1 MKLSRPRFLGPAA
14 LLGCL
19 ALCATVVHAA
29 AGKLNVL
36 LLTSDDMSCD
46 SVGIYG
52 AKLKDTTPN
61 IDRLAGQ
68 SLRFL
73 NAHSQVGNC
82 MPTRN
87 VLGSGKYPH
96 NNRVEGFYMVPNPG
110 YQVMSDFMKAGGYFT
125 GIRGKVSHSTPYHPY
140 PGWDAVL
147 DTLADGSHAD
157 AKNVKSYY
165 LSTQHG
171 IALAKK
177 AGKPFYLN
185 INVSDPHKPFWNE
198 DGQPE
203 RNPPSRAFK
212 ANEVPVPGFLFEDK
226 AVRDEL
232 ALYYSTVRRGDDCVG
247 EVLRAL
253 KESGED
259 ERTLIIYLSD
269 HGMPLP
275 WAKTQLYFHS
285 TRTPL
290 MVRWPGVTKAGAADD
305 RHMVS
310 FVDVL
315 PTLLDIVGLPQP
327 KGLDGRSFAPVLRGE
342 RQDGRDFVVTEY
354 NENSGGNRH
363 PMRSIVTKDF
373 AYIFNPWSNGERAFA
388 TATKGTVTY
397 RRMQALAKTDP
408 KLAERLKF
416 FDHRV
421 PEELYNYS
429 TDVDALENLIA
440 NPKYAAQREQL
451 TKQLEAW
458 MVKTNDPMLEVFRG
472 RHDAKVR
479 EAYMKQVEAE
489 AAARGKR
496 DKGGKKGGKKTAGAV
511 SDL

>member
-1 MKLSRPRFLGPAA
+1 MKSPRLPGLFLT
-14 LLGCL
+14 LCL
-19 ALCATVVHAA
+19 AVASVASAA
-29 AGKLNVL
+29 DKLNVL

-61 IDRLAGQ
+61 IDRLSAQ
-68 SLRFL
+68 CLRFL

-96 NNRVEGFYMVPNPG
+96 NNHVEGFYMVPNPG

-125 GIRGKVSHSTPYHPY
+125 AIRGKVTHSTPYFPY
-140 PGWDAVL
+140 PGWDAILDVL
-147 DTLADGSHAD
+147 PDGTQADP
-157 AKNVKSYY
+157 KNVRSYY
-165 LSTQHG
+165 LSTQNG
-171 IALAKK
+171 IARAKQ
-177 AGKPFYLN
+177 AGKPFFLH

-198 DGQPE
+198 DGRPE
-203 RNPPSRAFK
+203 HNPPSRVFK
-212 ANEVPVPGFLFEDK
+212 ANEVPIPGFLFEDQG
-226 AVRDEL
+226 VRDEL
-232 ALYYSTVRRGDDCVG
+232 AMYYSTVRRGDDCVG

-253 KESGED
+253 QESGED
-259 ERTLIIYLSD
+259 RHTLIIYLSD

-290 MVRWPGVTKAGAADD
+290 MVRWPGVTKPGAVDD

-315 PTLLDIVGLPQP
+315 PTLLEMVGLPQP
-327 KGLDGRSFAPVLRGE
+327 QGLDGRSFAPLLRGE
-342 RQDGRDFVVTEY
+342 TQEGRDFVVTEY
-354 NENSGGNRH
+354 NENSGGNRD
-363 PMRSIVTKDF
+363 PMRAIVTKDF
-373 AYIFNPWSNGERAFA
+373 AYIFNAWSNGQRMFA
-388 TATKGTVTY
+388 TATKGTITY

-408 KLAERLKF
+408 KMAERLKF
-416 FDHRV
+416 FDKRV
-421 PEELYNYS
+421 PEELYNYA
-429 TDVDALENLIA
+429 TDADALDNLMQ

-458 MVKTNDPMLEVFRG
+458 MVKTNDPMLDVFRH
-472 RHDAKVR
+472 RNDPKVR
-479 EAYMKQVEAE
+479 EAYMKEVESE
-489 AAARGKR
+489 AAARNGTKQ
-496 DKGGKKGGKKTAGAV
+496 KGGKKAGKRKGV
-511 SDL
+511 PDL

>member
-1 MKLSRPRFLGPAA
+1 MKTPRLPAVFLAAFLVFVSAA
-14 LLGCL
+14 L
-19 ALCATVVHAA
+19 AA
-29 AGKLNVL
+29 EKLNVL

-46 SVGIYG
+46 SIGIYG
-52 AKLKDTTPN
+52 SKLKDTTPN

-96 NNRVEGFYMVPNPG
+96 NNHVEGFYMVPNPG

-125 GIRGKVSHSTPYHPY
+125 GIRGKVTHSTPYHPY

-147 DTLADGSHAD
+147 DTLADGTQAD
-157 AKNVKSYY
+157 SKNVHSYY
-165 LSTQHG
+165 LSTQNG
-171 IALAKK
+171 IARAKQ

-212 ANEVPVPGFLFEDK
+212 ASEVPVPGFLFEDK
-226 AVRDEL
+226 AVREEL
-232 ALYYSTVRRGDDCVG
+232 ALYYSSVRRGDDCVG

-290 MVRWPGVTKAGAADD
+290 MVRWPGVTKAGATED

-315 PTLLDIVGLPQP
+315 PTLLDITGLPQP
-327 KGLDGRSFAPVLRGE
+327 KGLDGRSFAPVLRGQN
-342 RQDGRDFVVTEY
+342 QDGRDFVVTEY

-373 AYIFNPWSNGERAFA
+373 AYIFNPWSNGQRMFA

-397 RRMQALAKTDP
+397 KRMQMLAKTDP
-408 KLAERLKF
+408 KLAQRLKF
-416 FDHRV
+416 FDQRV
-421 PEELYNYS
+421 PEELYNYA
-429 TDVDALENLIA
+429 TDVDALDNLIA
-440 NPKYAAQREQL
+440 NPSYAAQRDQL

-458 MVKTNDPMLEVFRG
+458 MVKTNDPMLEVFRH
-472 RHDAKVR
+472 RNDPKAR
-479 EAYMKQVEAE
+479 ETYMKQVEGE
-489 AAARGKR
+489 AAARNGTKE
-496 DKGGKKGGKKTAGAV
+496 KGGKKGGKKKGGAV
-511 SDL
+511 QDL